1 MHTSAVPS
9 YGRKSSAI
17 LLRGLPLAAALL
29 MLTPVF
35 ALGEEPSAPETPA
48 ATETTVT
55 PGTVSSYTDDQA
67 LRGKKAYKDDCSV
80 CHGTTLGGN
89 AEIPALVGTGFREN
103 WFVGSPQPFVDF
115 VTANMPQGEPGSLDA
130 QTYADISAYLMSR
143 NHVPAGDTEL
153 PPDEASL
160 TNITLPPLN

>member
-1 MHTSAVPS
+1 
-9 YGRKSSAI
+9 
-17 LLRGLPLAAALL
+17 